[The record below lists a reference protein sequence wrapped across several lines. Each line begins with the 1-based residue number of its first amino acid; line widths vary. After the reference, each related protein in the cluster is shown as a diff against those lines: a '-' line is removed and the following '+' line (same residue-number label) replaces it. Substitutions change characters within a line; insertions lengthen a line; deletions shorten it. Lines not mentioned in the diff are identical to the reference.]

1 MKMGETMKRISTEK
15 IVIPGILL
23 GVAIVLVLVDRI
35 FDYHISGTLFLRVY
49 FVFAFRLLF
58 IQLNPIQIADSPV
71 FCVLPSI

>member
-1 MKMGETMKRISTEK
+1 MKRISTEK

-35 FDYHISGTLFLRVY
+35 FDYHIDEDGALTFNSD

>member
-1 MKMGETMKRISTEK
+1 MKMVETMKRISTEK

-35 FDYHISGTLFLRVY
+35 FDYHIDEDGALTFN